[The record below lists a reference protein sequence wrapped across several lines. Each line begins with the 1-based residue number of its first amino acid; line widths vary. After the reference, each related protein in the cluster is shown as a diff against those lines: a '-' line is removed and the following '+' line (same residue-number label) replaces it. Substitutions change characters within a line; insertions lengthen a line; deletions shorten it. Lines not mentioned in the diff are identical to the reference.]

1 VVAGFVVPGAAVVT
15 VVLAVVGLDLD
26 VVVVVVVVVVE
37 IEVEVEV
44 EVEVVVVLLHP
55 PTIEGTALGPEPI
68 STRLLVPHSIAGAMW
83 RFRLS

>member
-1 VVAGFVVPGAAVVT
+1 VVAGFVVTGAAVVT

-26 VVVVVVVVVVE
+26 VVVV
-37 IEVEVEV
+37 EVEVEV
-44 EVEVVVVLLHP
+44 KVVVVLLHP

-68 STRLLVPHSIAGAMW
+68 STRLLVAHSIAGAMW